1 MIVAFSGVK
10 FAGKDSAAEGLMR
23 TCGFK
28 RIGLADR
35 LKTICS
41 VIFEINRQDMDDPFK
56 KEKPFELPIVLT
68 DTHLNTLFKILT
80 EDGFNVTE
88 FHIEQI
94 NSQFR
99 DKKLSTIRDALQV
112 VGTDICR
119 NFIKDDIWLSYVK
132 KNIENDYGNIV
143 ITDARFQNERDFLRG
158 LGAVLV
164 LVNRPGFESKDGHIS
179 ENQLGEESDYD
190 VIINN
195 VSTITAL
202 QSEIC
207 MWYTVVKDAIASNRK
222 R

>member
-1 MIVAFSGVK
+1 MIVAFSGAK
-10 FAGKDSAAEGLMR
+10 FAGKDSAAEGLLR

-41 VIFEINRQDMDDPFK
+41 IVFEIDRSDMDNPLK
-56 KEKPFELPIVLT
+56 KEKAFDLPVKLT
-68 DTHLNTLFKILT
+68 ENNLSTLFKILT

-88 FHIEQI
+88 SNIHEI
-94 NSQFR
+94 NSKFR
-99 DKKLSTIRDALQV
+99 NKNLSTIRDVLQI

-132 KNIENDYGNIV
+132 KNIEQDYGNIV
-143 ITDARFQNERDFLRG
+143 ITDARFQNERDFLRQ

-164 LVNRPGFESKDGHIS
+164 LVKRPGFEPKDTHIS
-179 ENQLGEESDYD
+179 ENQLGNESDYD
-190 VIINN
+190 VIVNN
-195 VSTITAL
+195 VGTITAL
-202 QSEIC
+202 QSETC
-207 MWYTVVKDAIASNRK
+207 MWYTVMKDAIASNRK

>member
-1 MIVAFSGVK
+1 MIVAFSGAK

-41 VIFEINRQDMDDPFK
+41 IVFELNRQDMDDPFK
-56 KEKPFELPIVLT
+56 KETPFETPIVISENQ
-68 DTHLNTLFKILT
+68 LNTLFKILI
-80 EDGFNVTE
+80 EDGINVTE
-88 FHIEQI
+88 SHINEI

-99 DKKLSTIRDALQV
+99 SKKLSTIRDALQV

-132 KNIENDYGNIV
+132 KNVEEDYGNIV
-143 ITDARFQNERDFLRG
+143 ITDARFKNERDFLRQ
-158 LGAVLV
+158 LGAVLI
-164 LVNRPGFESKDGHIS
+164 LVNRPGFESKDNHIS
-179 ENQLGEESDYD
+179 ENQLGDHSDYD
-190 VIINN
+190 VVINN

-207 MWYTVVKDAIASNRK
+207 MWYTVMKDAIASNRK